1 MVGCHHQLNEHVSEQ
16 TPGDSER
23 QGILVCKRGS
33 ESVGH
38 DLVTEQQQLPQQCQG
53 MAPLTNKYRTKYLGS
68 QSIMYLG
75 EKAVE

>member
-38 DLVTEQQQLPQQCQG
+38 DLVTEQI
-53 MAPLTNKYRTKYLGS
+53 RTYCRAQRTLFS
-68 QSIMYLG
+68 TQ
-75 EKAVE
+75 